1 MVITYYGISCFKAQS
16 GETVL
21 AFDPPSK
28 ESDFKSPRF
37 QANVVLISNNHKDHN
52 GWENLSSKKEGK
64 DLVVLDGPGEYE
76 LEGIYIKGIKSAGQN
91 TIYSVNF
98 EGITLCHMGN
108 FSEKE
113 LRPEIKEAI
122 GEIDILLVPIDGNG
136 VLDPQEAAKISSRL
150 EPCIVIPMHYGDKK
164 VLKKFMDEFG
174 NGSAKPFDKLTIK
187 KKDLVPGKIQVVVL
201 EPTI

>member
-37 QANVVLISNNHKDHN
+37 QVNAVLISSNHKDHN
-52 GWENLSSKKEGK
+52 GWENLSSKIEGK

-98 EGITLCHMGN
+98 EGITFCHMGN

-113 LRPEIKEAI
+113 LRPETKEAI
-122 GEIDILLVPIDGNG
+122 GEIDILFAPIDGSG
-136 VLDPQEAAKISSRL
+136 VLDPQEAAKISSQL
-150 EPCIVIPMHYGDKK
+150 EPSIVIPMHYKDNKT
-164 VLKKFMDEFG
+164 LKKFMDEFG
-174 NGSAKPFDKLTIK
+174 NGSTKPFDKLTIK

-201 EPTI
+201 EPAI

>member
-1 MVITYYGISCFKAQS
+1 M
-16 GETVL
+16 L

-28 ESDFKSPRF
+28 DSDFKSPRF
-37 QANVVLISNNHKDHN
+37 QTNAVLISSNHKDHN
-52 GWENLSSKKEGK
+52 GWENLSSKTEGK
-64 DLVVLDGPGEYE
+64 KLVVLDGPGEYE

-91 TIYSVNF
+91 TVYSVNF

-122 GEIDILLVPIDGNG
+122 GEIDILFVPIDGSG

-150 EPCIVIPMHYGDKK
+150 EPSIVIPMSRQGREDKK

-174 NGSAKPFDKLTIK
+174 NGSTKPFDKLTIK
-187 KKDLVPGKIQVVVL
+187 KKDLVQGKIQVVVL
-201 EPTI
+201 EPAI

>member
-1 MVITYYGISCFKAQS
+1 MIITYYGISCFKAQS

-28 ESDFKSPRF
+28 DSDFKSPRF
-37 QANVVLISNNHKDHN
+37 QANAVLISNNHKDHN
-52 GWENLSSKKEGK
+52 GWENLSSKIEGK
-64 DLVVLDGPGEYE
+64 DLIVLDGPGEYE

-91 TIYSVNF
+91 TVYSVNF
-98 EGITLCHMGN
+98 EGITICHMGN

-122 GEIDILLVPIDGNG
+122 GEIDILFVPIDGDG

-150 EPCIVIPMHYGDKK
+150 EPSIVIPMHYKDNKT
-164 VLKKFMDEFG
+164 LKKFMDEFG

-187 KKDLVPGKIQVVVL
+187 KKDLDQGKIQVVVL
-201 EPTI
+201 EPAI